1 MKCVLGRKQCIP
13 IHCALWLI
21 RLELVRKLSKIRVTI
36 SVLVRVAYRINLV
49 LTDAGLLV

>member
-1 MKCVLGRKQCIP
+1 MLGRKQCIP

-21 RLELVRKLSKIRVTI
+21 RLELVVRKLSKIRVTV